1 MDADTIKWLTKS
13 ELEAFFKAI
22 PRRTKQGKRDRA
34 LFYTIYRHGLRVS
47 EATALRI
54 EDIDSERM
62 RLMVQRQKG
71 SYGGEYPLSPDVWKA
86 IKATLATRDDDN
98 PYLFLSN
105 RGTPLHR
112 STAFRTFQ
120 NYAAEAGIPVE
131 KRHPHVLKHSI
142 ATHLMES
149 NEDIAVVRDWL
160 GHRNIQN
167 TMVYA
172 KITSRQRDQVGRRM
186 DTSSQVL

>member
-1 MDADTIKWLTKS
+1 MDADTIKWLTKT

-34 LFYTIYRHGLRVS
+34 LFYTMYRHGLRVS
-47 EATALRI
+47 EVIALRAD
-54 EDIDSERM
+54 DIDSKRM
-62 RLMVQRQKG
+62 RLIVRRLKG
-71 SYGGEYPLSPDVWKA
+71 SYGGEYPLSPEVWKA

-112 STAFRTFQ
+112 TTAFRMFQ
-120 NYAAEAGIPVE
+120 NYAAEAGIPTD

-142 ATHLMES
+142 ATHLMDS
-149 NEDIAVVRDWL
+149 DEDVAVVRDWL

-167 TMVYA
+167 TMTYA
-172 KITSRQRDQVGRRM
+172 KTTGRQRNAVGRRM
-186 DTSSQVL
+186 DASSRIH